1 MRSSHHDLR
10 FVRRYQFQHLGQ
22 LQIVK
27 IVDNLQTPGV
37 RLKYGRIKRVVR
49 KPSGP
54 YIETVF
60 CVVRIEP
67 RGPLQIEYQ

>member
-10 FVRRYQFQHLGQ
+10 LVRRYQFQHLRQ
-22 LQIVK
+22 LQIAK
-27 IVDNLQTPGV
+27 IVGNLQTPGV
-37 RLKYGRIKRVVR
+37 RLQYGRIKRVVR

-54 YIETVF
+54 YIEAVF

-67 RGPLQIEYQ
+67 RGPPQIEYQ